1 MKRRPVVLIIAV
13 LVIIFGGGFYFMQTS
28 KSTQATGS
36 SDTVKKTSHQ
46 STTNHKMLILYYSNS
61 GTTKTAAKEIQKQT
75 GADLVEM
82 TFNPTYPTS
91 YNKLGAFAQ
100 HQIDVNARPK
110 ITNLPDLTK
119 YDTILLGFPTWFH
132 RPPMFIN
139 SFFETAKLTNKTI
152 VPFTTSASSE
162 ISESTPYLKKM
173 AKGTG
178 ATLQTGFRAN
188 ETGTITAYL
197 KKHQLAK

>member
-1 MKRRPVVLIIAV
+1 MKRGPIVLIIVV
-13 LVIIFGGGFYFMQTS
+13 LVIIFGGGFYLMQTRNS
-28 KSTQATGS
+28 SNTTSSETTVKNTRQKSTA
-36 SDTVKKTSHQ
+36 KHQ
-46 STTNHKMLILYYSNS
+46 MVILYYSNS

-82 TFNPTYPTS
+82 TITPTYPS
-91 YNKLGAFAQ
+91 DYNKLGAFAK
-100 HQIDVNARPK
+100 HQVEINARPK

-139 SFFETAKLTNKTI
+139 SFFETAKLGHKTI

-162 ISESTPYLKKM
+162 ISESTPYLKEM
-173 AKGTG
+173 AKGTE

-188 ETGTITAYL
+188 ETGTITSYL
-197 KKHQLAK
+197 KKHQLTK

>member
-1 MKRRPVVLIIAV
+1 MKKGLVAGIIAAVLIV
-13 LVIIFGGGFYFMQTS
+13 FGGGYYVMNQRTTSASNASDLKTDKKTTQTS
-28 KSTQATGS
+28 K
-36 SDTVKKTSHQ
+36 
-46 STTNHKMLILYYSNS
+46 KMLILYYSNS
-61 GTTKTAAKEIQKQT
+61 GTTKIAAKKIQKQT
-75 GADLVEM
+75 GADIVEM
-82 TFNPTYPTS
+82 KMNPVYPKN

-100 HQIDVNARPK
+100 HQIDIKARPK
-110 ITNLPDLTK
+110 ITNLPKLAK

-139 SFFETAKLTNKTI
+139 TFFATAKLKGKTV

-178 ATLQTGFRAN
+178 VKLQTGFRAN
-188 ETGTITAYL
+188 ETRTITSYL
-197 KKHQLAK
+197 KQHKLV

>member
-132 RPPMFIN
+132 RPPMFVN
-139 SFFETAKLTNKTI
+139 TFFETTDLNGKRV
-152 VPFTTSASSE
+152 VPFTTSASSL
-162 ISESTPYLKKM
+162 ISESTPYLTEM

-178 ATLQTGFRAN
+178 ANLKIGFSAN
-188 ETGTITAYL
+188 YLRSITAYL
-197 KKHQLAK
+197 NDPV

>member
-1 MKRRPVVLIIAV
+1 MKRGPIVLIIAV
-13 LVIIFGGGFYFMQTS
+13 LIVIFGGGLFYMQTRNS
-28 KSTQATGS
+28 KPATTAS
-36 SDTVKKTSHQ
+36 STVKKTSHQ
-46 STTNHKMLILYYSNS
+46 STTSHKMVILYYSNS

-75 GADLVEM
+75 GVDLVEM
-82 TFNPTYPTS
+82 KFNPTYPTD

-100 HQIDVNARPK
+100 HQIDTNARPK

-139 SFFETAKLTNKTI
+139 SFFETAKLTGKTV

-178 ATLQTGFRAN
+178 VTLQTGFRAN
-188 ETGTITAYL
+188 ETSAITAYL
-197 KKHQLAK
+197 KKHQLSK